1 MNQSGYSNNSLNNS
15 QYPRGYEGGLYGLNV
30 DQSELFENEES
41 VRFFQLIQLLQ
52 RTALINLGFI
62 PIDDKEIYN
71 LEEAKEAIELLKVIE
86 KKTSN
91 NLSEIESK
99 LLKGTLSELQFAF
112 VKAPENQETKQ
123 KEKEESA
130 TIKQS
135 FEDPSKAPS
144 EVVFEEE

>member
-1 MNQSGYSNNSLNNS
+1 M
-15 QYPRGYEGGLYGLNV
+15 

-41 VRFFQLIQLLQ
+41 VRFFQLVQLLQ

-62 PIDDKEIYN
+62 PIDDKDIYN

-112 VKAPENQETKQ
+112 VKAPENQQTKQ
-123 KEKEESA
+123 KEKEESE

>member
-1 MNQSGYSNNSLNNS
+1 M
-15 QYPRGYEGGLYGLNV
+15 

-41 VRFFQLIQLLQ
+41 IRFFQLVQLLQ

-71 LEEAKEAIELLKVIE
+71 LEEAKEAIELLKVID

-112 VKAPENQETKQ
+112 VKAPENQQTKQ
-123 KEKEESA
+123 KEKEESE

>member
-30 DQSELFENEES
+30 DQSELFENVES

-112 VKAPENQETKQ
+112 VKAPENQETK
-123 KEKEESA
+123 
-130 TIKQS
+130 
-135 FEDPSKAPS
+135 
-144 EVVFEEE
+144 

>member
-1 MNQSGYSNNSLNNS
+1 M
-15 QYPRGYEGGLYGLNV
+15 
-30 DQSELFENEES
+30 DQSELFENEDS
-41 VRFFQLIQLLQ
+41 VRFFQLVQLLQ
-52 RTALINLGFI
+52 RTALINLGFL
-62 PIDDKEIYN
+62 PAGDQEVYN

-86 KKTSN
+86 KKTTN

-99 LLKGTLSELQFAF
+99 LIKGTLSELQFAF
-112 VKAPENQETKQ
+112 VKAPENQNQKL
-123 KEKEESA
+123 KEKEDSE

>member
-1 MNQSGYSNNSLNNS
+1 M
-15 QYPRGYEGGLYGLNV
+15 
-30 DQSELFENEES
+30 DQSELFENEDS

-52 RTALINLGFI
+52 RTALINLGFL
-62 PIDDKEIYN
+62 PAGDQEVYN

-86 KKTSN
+86 KKTLN
-91 NLSEIESK
+91 NLSEVESK
-99 LLKGTLSELQFAF
+99 LIKGTLSELQFAF
-112 VKAPENQETKQ
+112 IRAPENQKQ
-123 KEKEESA
+123 KLKEKEESA